1 MYYIYV
7 YVCMYIR
14 VIRIYI
20 YIYTLSHNNN
30 PALQNR
36 WKRERARDLAL
47 PSAAQSL

>member
-1 MYYIYV
+1 MYM
-7 YVCMYIR
+7 YVCTY
-14 VIRIYI
+14 VLYVYI

-36 WKRERARDLAL
+36 WKRERARDLVL

>member
-1 MYYIYV
+1 MYM
-7 YVCMYIR
+7 YVCTY
-14 VIRIYI
+14 VLYVYI